1 MPNFLIALDSMTQ
14 RRVRLR
20 SSNALFLGALAA
32 LLVVTAGCSSSDAT
46 RQLSAEERYQK
57 AMELFNDGDY
67 LDAIEDFRV
76 VTLQFPGNP
85 LSDDA
90 QYFLGEC
97 YFQREEY
104 ILAAYEFELLIR
116 THPTSPIIPNARFKR
131 GMCYYELSPEWNLDQ
146 EYTKKSID
154 EFQALLEY
162 YPFDPR
168 AADAE
173 AKIRELNI
181 KLAKKIYESGVI
193 YMKMEYYRAA
203 GLSFDQVLERY
214 HDTPYAEPALLRKGE
229 VLLYRLRYGDAKREL
244 ERFLNRYPESL
255 LRRNAEKLLEEVNKE
270 IEG

>member
-1 MPNFLIALDSMTQ
+1 MANSLIAPDGMTH
-14 RRVRLR
+14 RRDRFQSR
-20 SSNALFLGALAA
+20 NALVLGALTA
-32 LLVVTAGCSSSDAT
+32 LLIVLSGCSSNDAM

-57 AMELFNDGDY
+57 AMELFNNGDY
-67 LDAIEDFRV
+67 LEAVEEFRV
-76 VTLQFPGNP
+76 VTLQFQGNP

-90 QYFLGEC
+90 
-97 YFQREEY
+97 
-104 ILAAYEFELLIR
+104 
-116 THPTSPIIPNARFKR
+116 HPTSKLIPDARYKR
-131 GMCYYELSPEWNLDQ
+131 GMCYYELSPAWNLDQ
-146 EYTKKSID
+146 EYTKKAID
-154 EFQALLEY
+154 EFQGMLEY

-168 AADAE
+168 VSDAE
-173 AKIRELNI
+173 ARIRELNT

-244 ERFLNRYPESL
+244 ERFLSRYPESM
-255 LRRNAEKLLEEVNKE
+255 LRRDAEKLLEEVNKE

>member
-1 MPNFLIALDSMTQ
+1 MPNVLVARDGMTH
-14 RRVRLR
+14 RRVRVQHWI
-20 SSNALFLGALAA
+20 AVAALAA
-32 LLVVTAGCSSSDAT
+32 LVIIVSGCSSSDAT

-67 LDAIEDFRV
+67 LDAVEEFRI
-76 VTLQFPGNP
+76 VTLQFQGNP
-85 LSDDA
+85 LADDA
-90 QYFLGEC
+90 QYYLGEC

-104 ILAAYEFELLIR
+104 ILAAYEYELLIR
-116 THPTSPIIPNARFKR
+116 THPTSKLVPDARFKR
-131 GMCYYELSPEWNLDQ
+131 GMCYYELSPAWNLDQ
-146 EYTKKSID
+146 EYTHKAID

-168 AADAE
+168 ASDAE
-173 AKIRELNI
+173 AKIRELNT
-181 KLAKKIYESGVI
+181 KLARKIYESGVI

-244 ERFLNRYPESL
+244 ERFLTRYPESM
-255 LRRNAEKLLEEVNKE
+255 LRRDAEKLLEEVNKE

>member
-1 MPNFLIALDSMTQ
+1 MPNVLVARESMRY
-14 RRVRLR
+14 RRVRFQLWK
-20 SSNALFLGALAA
+20 ALGMLGALAIG
-32 LLVVTAGCSSSDAT
+32 VSGCSSSDET
-46 RQLSAEERYQK
+46 RQPTAEERFQQ
-57 AMELFNDGDY
+57 AMETFNDGDY
-67 LDAIEDFRV
+67 LDAIEEFRV

-90 QYFLGEC
+90 QYYLGEC
-97 YFQREEY
+97 YFQREEF
-104 ILAAYEFELLIR
+104 ILAAYEYELLIR
-116 THPTSPIIPNARFKR
+116 THPTSKLIPDARFKR
-131 GMCYYELSPEWNLDQ
+131 GMCYYEMSPDWKLDQ
-146 EYTKKSID
+146 EYTHKAID

-173 AKIRELNI
+173 AKIRELNT
-181 KLAKKIYESGVI
+181 KLARKIYESGVI
-193 YMKMEYYRAA
+193 YIKMEYYRAA

-244 ERFLNRYPESL
+244 ERFLSRYPESM
-255 LRRNAEKLLEEVNKE
+255 LRRDAEKLLEEVNKE